1 MLSEW
6 CNNNAG
12 IIAAVQTIATVI
24 LSVFA
29 IGVTVYFSR
38 TQYKKALKIYS
49 GLDYDEEGNY
59 TIELHLINIGNVPLY
74 IKGIEIVREYKN
86 HTTDILALGSWH
98 SSSSCDE
105 NFLISKM
112 HKSFVIPL
120 QHCNANIKEE
130 SKIKIIID
138 AEERTFIY
146 RIGWAVG

>member
-12 IIAAVQTIATVI
+12 IIAMVQTVATVI

-38 TQYKKALKIYS
+38 MQYKKALKIYS
-49 GLDYDEEGNY
+49 GLNYDEEGNY
-59 TIELHLINIGNVPLY
+59 TLELHLINFGNVPLY
-74 IKGIEIVREYKN
+74 IKRIEIVREYKN
-86 HTTDILALGSWH
+86 HTTDVPALGSWY
-98 SSSSCDE
+98 SSGLYDE
-105 NFLISKM
+105 SFLISKM

-138 AEERTFIY
+138 AEERMFIY